1 MKNVWQII
9 KREYLTRVKKKT
21 FLLTTFLTPILILVF
36 GAILVLIL
44 SYQSDESPKIM
55 IKDENALVTKK
66 DIEEKKINAELTD
79 KDLATLRT
87 SEEKDYAGV
96 LYVPVIDS
104 LMKRS
109 HEVSYYSEDA
119 LAPDVSMRLES
130 LIEEKIRKRK
140 IRYLN
145 YDEETLASLKTSVK
159 VSSRAMRDDEDAVG
173 PLNSGIAAVLGG
185 IMGFI
190 MYFVVS
196 IYGSMVMRGVMEE
209 KINRIVEVMVSSV
222 RPFEL
227 MLGKVLGI
235 GGVGLTQLLIW
246 IIVFPLLAFLLQL
259 VVPAMSPSDVQ
270 QMTEGMSGG
279 AGASEMEAM
288 IQEVNNALNTVRWHI
303 LLPSFVVFFF
313 GGYLLYAALF
323 AAIGSA
329 VGDDMGESQS
339 LTLPVMIPIVFGI
352 YIMFSAIQNPSSPLA
367 VWSSMIPFFS
377 PMVMPARLA
386 FNPPMWQLILSIVI
400 LYATV
405 IAVIWLSG
413 RIYRVGILMY
423 GKKASFKELG
433 RWLVTKR

>member
-21 FLLTTFLTPILILVF
+21 FLLTTFLTPILIVVF

-55 IKDENALVTKK
+55 IKDDNALVTKE
-66 DIEEKKINAELTD
+66 DIEEKKLNAELTSE
-79 KDLATLRT
+79 DLTTLRT
-87 SEEKDYAGV
+87 QEEREYAGV
-96 LYVPVIDS
+96 LYIPAIDS
-104 LMKRS
+104 LMKRA

-119 LAPDVSMRLES
+119 LAPDVSIRLES
-130 LIEEKIRKRK
+130 LIEDKIRKRK
-140 IRYLN
+140 IEFLN
-145 YDEETLASLKTSVK
+145 YDEETLASLKTNVK
-159 VSSRAMRDDEDAVG
+159 VSSKAMRDDEDAVG

-259 VVPAMSPSDVQ
+259 VAPAMSAADMQ
-270 QMTEGMSGG
+270 QMTEGMPGS
-279 AGASEMEAM
+279 GASEMEGM
-288 IQEVNNALNTVRWHI
+288 ILEVNNALNTVKWHI
-303 LLPSFVVFFF
+303 VLPSFVIFFF

-367 VWSSMIPFFS
+367 VWSSMIPLFS

-400 LYATV
+400 LFVTV

>member
-9 KREYLTRVKKKT
+9 RREYLTRVKKKT
-21 FLLTTFLTPILILVF
+21 FLLTTFLTPILIVVF
-36 GAILVLIL
+36 GAILVWIL
-44 SYQSDESPKIM
+44 SYQSNESPKIM
-55 IKDENALVTKK
+55 IKDDSALITAE
-66 DIEEKKINAELTD
+66 DIKEKKLNAELTN
-79 KDLATLRT
+79 KDLQSLRNT
-87 SEEKDYAGV
+87 EDRDYVGV
-96 LYVPVIDS
+96 LFIPAIDS
-104 LMKRS
+104 ILS
-109 HEVSYYSEDA
+109 QTHEVDYYSEDA

-130 LIEEKIRKRK
+130 MISEKIRKEK
-140 IRYLN
+140 VKFLQ
-145 YDEETLASLKTSVK
+145 YDEETLATLSTNTKIKSK
-159 VSSRAMRDDEDAVG
+159 AMKEDEDALG
-173 PLNSGIAAVLGG
+173 PLNSGIAAALGG

-222 RPFEL
+222 KPFEL

-246 IIVFPLLAFLLQL
+246 IVFFPLLSLLLSTFFPSL
-259 VVPAMSPSDVQ
+259 VNPGEMQ
-270 QMTEGMSGG
+270 QMAESMNS
-279 AGASEMEAM
+279 SE
-288 IQEVNNALNTVRWHI
+288 IQGIVSDINQAVNTVNWAV
-303 LLPSFVVFFF
+303 LLPSFVLYFF
-313 GGYLLYAALF
+313 GGYLLYAAMF

-339 LTLPVMIPIVFGI
+339 LTIPVMIPIVFGI
-352 YIMFSAIQNPSSPLA
+352 YIMISAIQNPSSPLA

-386 FNPPMWQLILSIVI
+386 FNPPMWQLLLSIGI
-400 LYATV
+400 LFLSV
-405 IAVIWLSG
+405 IAIIWLSG

-433 RWLVTKR
+433 RWLLSKN

>member
-21 FLLTTFLTPILILVF
+21 FLLTTFLTPILIVVF

-55 IKDENALVTKK
+55 IKDDNALITKE
-66 DIEEKKINAELTD
+66 DIKEKKLNAELTSQ
-79 KDLATLRT
+79 DLTTLRT
-87 SEEKDYAGV
+87 QEERDYAGV
-96 LYVPVIDS
+96 LYIPAIDS
-104 LMKRS
+104 LMKRA

-119 LAPDVSMRLES
+119 LAPDVSLRLES
-130 LIEEKIRKRK
+130 LIEDKIRKRK
-140 IRYLN
+140 IQFLN
-145 YDEETLASLKTSVK
+145 YDEETLASLKTNVK
-159 VSSRAMRDDEDAVG
+159 VSSKAMRDDEDAVG

-246 IIVFPLLAFLLQL
+246 IIVFPLLAFLLQFL
-259 VVPAMSPSDVQ
+259 VPAMSASDVQ
-270 QMTEGMSGG
+270 QMTEGMGG
-279 AGASEMEAM
+279 SSPSEMEGM
-288 IQEVNNALNTVRWHI
+288 ILEVNNALNTVKWHI
-303 LLPSFVVFFF
+303 VLPSFVIFFF

-339 LTLPVMIPIVFGI
+339 LTLPVMIPIIFGI

-400 LYATV
+400 LFVTV
-405 IAVIWLSG
+405 VAVIWLSG